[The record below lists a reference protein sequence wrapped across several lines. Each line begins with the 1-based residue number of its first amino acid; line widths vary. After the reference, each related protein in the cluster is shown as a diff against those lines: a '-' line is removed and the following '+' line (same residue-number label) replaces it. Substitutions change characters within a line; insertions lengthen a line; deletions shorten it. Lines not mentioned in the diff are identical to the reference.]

1 MKLLAGLIAASLAC
15 GFSFGVDYGQN
26 SVEPVVE
33 YVEIPPPEPEIIYE
47 TEIIYKTIEV
57 KIPVPTLVEVIKEV
71 EVLVELSEFGSED
84 ELTEWLDQDGT
95 DEVFKLLRKIDPE
108 ANCDEAV
115 RILIKHARADGKE
128 ISFFYAKAG
137 TWIGNKEYG
146 TFKKLE
152 KNHAL
157 GLVFIGKKIFLVD
170 AIDDTIYYD
179 AYVK

>member
-1 MKLLAGLIAASLAC
+1 MKLLAGLIAASLAF

-33 YVEIPPPEPEIIYE
+33 YVEIPPPETEIIYE
-47 TEIIYKTIEV
+47 TVEV
-57 KIPVPTLVEVIKEV
+57 KIPVPT
-71 EVLVELSEFGSED
+71 
-84 ELTEWLDQDGT
+84 
-95 DEVFKLLRKIDPE
+95 EVFKLLRKIDPE

-146 TFKKLE
+146 TFKKLG